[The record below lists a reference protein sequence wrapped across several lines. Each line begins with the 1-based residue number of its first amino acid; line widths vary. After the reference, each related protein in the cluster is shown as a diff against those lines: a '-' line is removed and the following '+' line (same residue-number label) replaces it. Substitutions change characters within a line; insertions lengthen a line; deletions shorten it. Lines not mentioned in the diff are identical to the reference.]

1 MSSCSHAAAD
11 LCHSSSPPHRTP
23 AQDFRRRFR
32 GFPKFSTLPALT
44 DNAGMRQ
51 EENNSFQRHRALP
64 KAGFWVLPCR
74 NPAAED
80 AAGWQTRRR
89 AGRASTRHPG
99 LWGVRARR
107 APAPASPQTGAI
119 KQSERYKTP
128 LQSSDPAGLCAGNGG
143 DSATGWRGRRSP
155 LLQDTPCKGA
165 SPHCPH
171 EGSPADIQLPRNT
184 FWDPVLQRDP
194 QQGPAHSKE
203 LSHSSSA
210 GKVQGR
216 RRRCG
221 DAWLCPGLGARVGV
235 PQLQGTPEAREWWL
249 LLSWCDV
256 GPLFSASALSL
267 APTLVDQAICI
278 SEASWKPHYFWTRV
292 PALAALYIA
301 PWAN

>member
-11 LCHSSSPPHRTP
+11 LCHSSSPPHRMP

-80 AAGWQTRRR
+80 AAGWQTRCR

-128 LQSSDPAGLCAGNGG
+128 LQSSDPAGLCAGNGS

-155 LLQDTPCKGA
+155 PLQDTPTSHTKGHQQT
-165 SPHCPH
+165 SSCP
-171 EGSPADIQLPRNT
+171 ATR
-184 FWDPVLQRDP
+184 F
-194 QQGPAHSKE
+194 
-203 LSHSSSA
+203 
-210 GKVQGR
+210 
-216 RRRCG
+216 
-221 DAWLCPGLGARVGV
+221 
-235 PQLQGTPEAREWWL
+235 GTPFCSVTPSRAQ
-249 LLSWCDV
+249 
-256 GPLFSASALSL
+256 
-267 APTLVDQAICI
+267 PTAK
-278 SEASWKPHYFWTRV
+278 S
-292 PALAALYIA
+292 
-301 PWAN
+301 